1 MSTALLNL
9 SLLRPAILQILR
21 ASGFHAARPSVV
33 DALTDLAARYLTLL
47 ATKAVSYSNSNHSD
61 SIPDITDIRMALAD
75 CGLLTP
81 GLTATEEVWRE
92 LLRTP
97 LGDLPERN
105 GQREMEEAKRDR
117 EDVEDMTE
125 FIKWF
130 DGPINKE
137 IKRIAGLVP
146 DSKQVLV
153 ADNSTEA
160 QDYLTGMADLANMS
174 LAY

>member
-1 MSTALLNL
+1 MSAALLNL
-9 SLLRPAILQILR
+9 ALLRPAILQILR

-33 DALTDLAARYLTLL
+33 DTLTDLAARYITLL
-47 ATKAVSYSNSNHSD
+47 ATRAIFHSNSNHSD

-97 LGDLPERN
+97 LCDLPERN
-105 GQREMEEAKRDR
+105 GQREMEETKRDR
-117 EDVEDMTE
+117 EDVEDIKE

-130 DGPINKE
+130 DGPVNKD
-137 IKRIAGLVP
+137 IKRIAGLIP

-153 ADNSTEA
+153 ADASTEV
-160 QDYLTGMADLANMS
+160 QDYLTGITD
-174 LAY
+174 